1 MAPPMRPATI
11 CGTPLN
17 GARWVLDKKS
27 IITLEEPTILM
38 QCSAKCGKGI
48 QTRTLFCGL
57 STPEGVK
64 KVENEKCDQS
74 RTFEIIKN
82 CTGKEECDG
91 EWFSGPWGEVSII

>member
-1 MAPPMRPATI
+1 
-11 CGTPLN
+11 
-17 GARWVLDKKS
+17 
-27 IITLEEPTILM
+27 M

-74 RTFEIIKN
+74 RTFETIKN

-91 EWFSGPWGEVSII
+91 EWFSGPWGEVSITLFKAGRIFC